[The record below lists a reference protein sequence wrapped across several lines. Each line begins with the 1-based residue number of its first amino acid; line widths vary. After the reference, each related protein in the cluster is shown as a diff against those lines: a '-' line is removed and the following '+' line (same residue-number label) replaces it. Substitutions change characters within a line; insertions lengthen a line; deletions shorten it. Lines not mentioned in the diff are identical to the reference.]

1 MAYSIKK
8 RFIAGVVCPKC
19 SKIDKLLVFSRDNV
33 DYREC
38 SACGFTDQV
47 RINALKREIKTRVNR
62 PSEGQ
67 EQKVDVITL
76 IDN

>member
-1 MAYSIKK
+1 MAYSTKK
-8 RFIAGVVCPKC
+8 RFIAGVICPKC

-33 DYREC
+33 DYRDC

-47 RINALKREIKTRVNR
+47 RINAVKREIKTRVNR